1 MLRSYIPL
9 DSRGH
14 VTCRPNAARQCGSG
28 QGLIDI
34 TDSAKIPKQV
44 GGRTLDGGSA
54 QQLSDNGLMVL
65 GVYLTCIRLGMMP
78 SSRSFFVVCVFFEI
92 SLRFDP

>member
-54 QQLSDNGLMVL
+54 QQLSDNEPDMRQWYSGF
-65 GVYLTCIRLGMMP
+65 I
-78 SSRSFFVVCVFFEI
+78 
-92 SLRFDP
+92 